1 MFNFSIYFLTLA
13 LLEAGI
19 LLVDDIQL
27 ALPSHDLTIGAALF
41 DGCTNF
47 HKLLFVSEYDPSP
60 CQIIWTHLHP
70 HLITR

>member
-27 ALPSHDLTIGAALF
+27 PLPSHDLTIGAAF
-41 DGCTNF
+41 FNRCTYF
-47 HKLLFVSEYDPSP
+47 HNNNYYLYLNMILLVVPTPRLTYTG
-60 CQIIWTHLHP
+60 I
-70 HLITR
+70 

>member
-1 MFNFSIYFLTLA
+1 MDPWSILLTLP
-13 LLEAGI
+13 LLKAGV
-19 LLVDDIQL
+19 LLVNNIQL

-60 CQIIWTHLHP
+60 GQIVRTHLHP